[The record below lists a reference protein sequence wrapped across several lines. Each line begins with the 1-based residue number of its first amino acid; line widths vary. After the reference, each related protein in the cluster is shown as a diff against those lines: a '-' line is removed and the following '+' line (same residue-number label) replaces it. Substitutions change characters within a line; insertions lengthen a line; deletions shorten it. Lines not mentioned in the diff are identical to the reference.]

1 MAANW
6 TELDSETT
14 RTVLES
20 YLQAYSIDGT
30 MTDEALEA
38 AIQMELE
45 RSKVQKELPI
55 SQVAD
60 RTLLWRAQKELNLKL
75 E

>member
-1 MAANW
+1 VAANW

-20 YLQAYSIDGT
+20 YLQAYSFDGT

-45 RSKVQKELPI
+45 CSMLQKELPI
-55 SQVAD
+55 SQVAL
-60 RTLLWRAQKELNLKL
+60 RTLLLQAPRELGLL
-75 E
+75 P